1 MLIIGEIL
9 IHIMKSCNLEV
20 LLLEEQKH
28 QILSALMCPKED
40 VVDGLEF
47 LREEIVPVLPE
58 SIKIT
63 SFLLLKSLTPWNP
76 AVVSNE
82 AFKGLNT
89 VLISRVSELKDMSDA
104 ERLNMKGAICH
115 ACFRLYGRVGC
126 ILSGNPQLLHGEFI
140 RLCRLV
146 FLQ

>member
-1 MLIIGEIL
+1 M
-9 IHIMKSCNLEV
+9 
-20 LLLEEQKH
+20 
-28 QILSALMCPKED
+28 
-40 VVDGLEF
+40 
-47 LREEIVPVLPE
+47 
-58 SIKIT
+58 
-63 SFLLLKSLTPWNP
+63 
-76 AVVSNE
+76 VSNE

-104 ERLNMKGAICH
+104 ERLNMKGAIFN
-115 ACFRLYGRVGC
+115 AVLATPVSRLYGRVGC

>member
-1 MLIIGEIL
+1 M
-9 IHIMKSCNLEV
+9 
-20 LLLEEQKH
+20 
-28 QILSALMCPKED
+28 
-40 VVDGLEF
+40 
-47 LREEIVPVLPE
+47 PVLPE

-104 ERLNMKGAICH
+104 ERLNMKGAIFN
-115 ACFRLYGRVGC
+115 AVLATPV
-126 ILSGNPQLLHGEFI
+126 SGYTEELAHFI
-140 RLCRLV
+140 RQPAVVTRRIYTVVLV
-146 FLQ
+146 GIFTIGMDSLTREPLAS